1 MKRYGSALAT
11 AAAAGMLMMS
21 IAGCGS
27 ALPEVRV
34 ERLTPKPM
42 KVAMTGFS
50 FNRFYA
56 LESGESSIIP
66 ISKVDQHYAT
76 FRKTL
81 GEQTSSHFALVDDAA
96 IKSNPTYQSMLPS
109 SAGGKVM
116 EKLAAASPEGMVLM
130 RPQDVESSKLC
141 QQLGVDGVLW
151 VHGTLTQVVGAFA
164 IGGLG
169 NFALRWDADV
179 ALIGKDGVVWHDL
192 VSIKSDKT
200 FAAAGG
206 IASTDSLDEATTELA
221 PKIAMVLAQR
231 LNQKAGP

>member
-1 MKRYGSALAT
+1 MAAT
-11 AAAAGMLMMS
+11 TMVMIG
-21 IAGCGS
+21 GCGS

-56 LESGESSIIP
+56 VEGKENASVIP

-81 GEQTSSHFALVDDAA
+81 GEQTASHFALVDDAA
-96 IKSNPTYQSMLPS
+96 IKANPTYQSMLPN

-116 EKLAAASPEGMVLM
+116 EKLAAASPDGMVLG

-141 QQLGVDGVLW
+141 QDLGVDGVLW

-179 ALIGKDGVVWHDL
+179 ALIGKDGVVWHDV
-192 VSIKSDKT
+192 VSLKSDKT

-206 IASTDSLDEATTELA
+206 LASTDSLDEATTELA
-221 PKIAMVLAQR
+221 PKIAAVLAQR